1 MTLFAKS
8 LLKHLTNLFL
18 KLFEHQKKNT
28 KFFLR
33 MAAPTFSNGFIIW
46 NCTADSLSVT
56 CSEYD
61 STIMLGFDTNGSLSF
76 KGSTTK
82 PTVYYDVTF
91 TGTDDEQYTGNSLIN
106 DTITIA
112 SKKAIAVVPA
122 DAENET
128 LTITC
133 SLSSEVNNSGFGHTL
148 PTTGTITLDKTS
160 ILAIGA
166 PNVKLN
172 GNGLA
177 SDATSNS
184 ATQTANVQY
193 DCAGAIAT
201 NDNPGTATLILN
213 NGSSIVLTNSQ
224 LHIGSYQYG
233 KGSLTIAS
241 SKSLTLSGSAL
252 NIGAVNNA
260 TVENAVS
267 VSTDAVGGVTIT
279 NSIINVG
286 GACGQNGNGKG
297 GKGGSGVLTL
307 SSNITD
313 STIFI
318 GSGGGGGDG
327 GAYSKNGGD
336 GGAGILKVNNIITN
350 SIIFLGGAG
359 GGSSGAGGGSAGS
372 SGGSGTLNIN
382 NTIENSIVFV
392 GSSGGGGYYGA
403 GGGGAGGGSAGS
415 AGGSDTLTVSGENS
429 ISNSTVLFGMPAAS
443 GNDIKQNVSIGKIDH
458 SVVFCGIGNYGSDSS
473 RDSSVGGGAGGGNGA
488 DYVSYNG
495 GGGGAGGKGGG
506 DAAGIANGASVS
518 LSGTNQG
525 YITQRMIMSFKGLT
539 PPSNYK
545 IKPGTSSLVSEL
557 SLTTPGT
564 EFPRFDCTG
573 WAINTETPVNV
584 NDVLLLYD
592 ENTSQQYISG
602 VDGYTIF
609 QSPFTDTT
617 VTDLHNWIVVNP
629 SKTYASVIEDNNGFG
644 SIDSG
649 VLQLDGTNYS
659 KAINKHV
666 IIQNNSIQTQLLAG
680 TDSKLKGTLQ
690 IDLNKYQLSLY
701 STTTIGD
708 ENGTAKIIGGSNFNT
723 IALINTTLG
732 NEQEYTFK
740 DTAIISSS
748 TLSGGPYTFNAAV
761 TISDNSK
768 LSCSEYTFAKD
779 FTMSN
784 STISADVN
792 IQSPTTIKNCDFNKP
807 FTITD
812 SNNAVDVDNCTF
824 AEDITV
830 TPDGSSFTLTNCEIN
845 NTCSLSAIATNLIL
859 STGEVKSKDTN
870 GDTEQMITFTDSNS
884 NTLELLSTT
893 IANEKS
899 ITFATSTKLD
909 GINLNCNMNINA
921 FGEFSFDGSTIVLD
935 NSSDCI
941 EINKKQLQNS
951 GINSSTSL
959 YPNRIYKISTN
970 SGVINCNIDS
980 DFDFNQSLF
989 NNLTISQDSDTKLYT
1004 VTNGTSAL
1012 KFDQGNI
1019 QINDLGTGTFTY
1031 SPDIKLMA
1039 STLNPD
1045 NITFNTNSIQANG
1058 EGNETIPVCK
1068 FNNTTI
1074 NGEFTLATGKT
1085 VTIIGSGS
1093 WTPSK
1098 ASFDDNVLVLNA
1110 KEIQYDSAKGYLL
1123 AAGDYTGFD
1132 LPFGDHTV
1140 TFDGTMTL
1148 REETWVNFNIT
1159 NDITIPSGLTITVNG
1174 ADGENLIKFSATS
1187 IDNLG
1192 TSSLEIGTSGK
1203 QTGTEI
1209 SLGTI
1214 SFNNSNVKFINTFA
1228 NSGTVEFSDCNSVSL
1243 RQTDITADTT
1253 LRIINS
1259 EVSMNAIEINKDTTI
1274 IDSTVNIGNSFSV
1287 NSVLRIINS
1296 DVNINGFLLNA
1307 SDKDSIISS
1316 CHIEITRLITEQLEW
1331 YNAKIIVA
1339 NSLMINT
1346 SEIYGTG
1353 TEVNTLTTANNDTT
1367 KYVYIG
1373 NLMISNGGSLALNLN
1388 NVYGEHDEDGNEYI
1402 FVFHGHLQVNGN
1414 VTLGTSTQTVSPL
1427 FSKNENSELILNSSN
1442 PIQGRIKFVS
1452 TDSSKQTLKIN
1463 SKGSLRMAESSIFR
1477 LYSSGTEDQLI
1488 TINGKFESIVPDAVY
1503 EYQKNMTLNGSI
1515 ELRRSATIKGNL
1527 QIPSSGLLYIDGNAS
1542 SSVPTPGTSVA
1553 DVSMDGD
1560 PATTSTYTIT
1570 FKESVDEYKD
1580 FYNSMPNTEVVVNY
1594 GAVSVQSL
1602 EVDKVVKPIEAK
1614 FVGNTIQVT
1623 YTNGVMIVFA
1633 NDETEATISESATST
1648 PEIFFGPSS
1657 DVYIAGQLQ
1666 IFGEFYNNS
1675 SLIVNSILCCTSSSS
1690 IYNLGSIQVKGGNNN
1705 NIRGTVTIANGGALV
1720 FNGSFQD
1727 HPGSN
1732 LNVSE
1737 NSTLTVNDSLSI
1749 GTTTTSLEIKPR
1761 NIPQKFNVLINNQLT
1776 TKSPQYLIQP
1786 AQDDGRE
1793 SIYLSLTTDEKLEEY
1808 KVSA

>member
-1 MTLFAKS
+1 
-8 LLKHLTNLFL
+8 
-18 KLFEHQKKNT
+18 
-28 KFFLR
+28 
-33 MAAPTFSNGFIIW
+33 
-46 NCTADSLSVT
+46 
-56 CSEYD
+56 
-61 STIMLGFDTNGSLSF
+61 
-76 KGSTTK
+76 
-82 PTVYYDVTF
+82 
-91 TGTDDEQYTGNSLIN
+91 
-106 DTITIA
+106 
-112 SKKAIAVVPA
+112 
-122 DAENET
+122 
-128 LTITC
+128 
-133 SLSSEVNNSGFGHTL
+133 
-148 PTTGTITLDKTS
+148 
-160 ILAIGA
+160 
-166 PNVKLN
+166 
-172 GNGLA
+172 
-177 SDATSNS
+177 
-184 ATQTANVQY
+184 
-193 DCAGAIAT
+193 
-201 NDNPGTATLILN
+201 
-213 NGSSIVLTNSQ
+213 
-224 LHIGSYQYG
+224 
-233 KGSLTIAS
+233 
-241 SKSLTLSGSAL
+241 
-252 NIGAVNNA
+252 
-260 TVENAVS
+260 
-267 VSTDAVGGVTIT
+267 
-279 NSIINVG
+279 
-286 GACGQNGNGKG
+286 
-297 GKGGSGVLTL
+297 
-307 SSNITD
+307 
-313 STIFI
+313 
-318 GSGGGGGDG
+318 
-327 GAYSKNGGD
+327 
-336 GGAGILKVNNIITN
+336 
-350 SIIFLGGAG
+350 
-359 GGSSGAGGGSAGS
+359 
-372 SGGSGTLNIN
+372 
-382 NTIENSIVFV
+382 
-392 GSSGGGGYYGA
+392 
-403 GGGGAGGGSAGS
+403 
-415 AGGSDTLTVSGENS
+415 
-429 ISNSTVLFGMPAAS
+429 
-443 GNDIKQNVSIGKIDH
+443 
-458 SVVFCGIGNYGSDSS
+458 
-473 RDSSVGGGAGGGNGA
+473 
-488 DYVSYNG
+488 
-495 GGGGAGGKGGG
+495 
-506 DAAGIANGASVS
+506 
-518 LSGTNQG
+518 
-525 YITQRMIMSFKGLT
+525 MIMSFKGLT

-573 WAINTETPVNV
+573 WVTNSETPVNV

-609 QSPFTDTT
+609 QSPFIDTT
-617 VTDLHNWIVVNP
+617 VTDLHNWVVVNP

-701 STTTIGD
+701 GITTIGD

-824 AEDITV
+824 AEDITI

-845 NTCSLSAIATNLIL
+845 NSCSLSAIATNLIL

-870 GDTEQMITFTDSNS
+870 GDTEQMITFTDSN
-884 NTLELLSTT
+884 NHTLELLSTT

-909 GINLNCNMNINA
+909 SINLNGNMNINV
-921 FGEFSFDGSTIVLD
+921 FGEFSFDDSTIVLD

-959 YPNRIYKISTN
+959 YPNRIYKISTG
-970 SGVINCNIDS
+970 SAVFNCNIDS

-989 NNLTISQDSDTKLYT
+989 NELIVSQDSDTKLYT

-1019 QINDLGTGTFTY
+1019 QINALNAGTFTY

-1039 STLNPD
+1039 DALTPKA
-1045 NITFNTNSIQANG
+1045 ITFNTNSIQANG

-1068 FNNTTI
+1068 FNDTEI
-1074 NGEFTLATGKT
+1074 SKSFTLAAGKA

-1098 ASFDDNVLVLNA
+1098 DTFPDNVLVLNA
-1110 KEIQYDSAKGYLL
+1110 KEIQYDPNKGYLL

-1132 LPFGDHTV
+1132 LPFGDYTV

-1159 NDITIPSGLTITVNG
+1159 NDIVISSGLTITVNG

-1259 EVSMNAIEINKDTTI
+1259 EVSINAIEINKDTTI
-1274 IDSTVNIGNSFSV
+1274 IDSTVNIGNSFNV

-1339 NSLMINT
+1339 NSLLINT

-1442 PIQGRIKFVS
+1442 PIQGCIEFVS

-1488 TINGKFESIVPDAVY
+1488 TINGKFESIVPNAVY

-1553 DVSMDGD
+1553 DISSNVDG
-1560 PATTSTYTIT
+1560 PQTTFTIA
-1570 FKESVDEYKD
+1570 FNESVDEYKD
-1580 FYNSMPNTEVVVNY
+1580 FYDSMPNTEVVVDTN
-1594 GAVSVQSL
+1594 GTVTSFKSL
-1602 EVDKVVKPIEAK
+1602 EDKVVKPIEAK
-1614 FVGNTIQVT
+1614 FDDGDIQVT
-1623 YTNGVMIVFA
+1623 YTNGVVIKFTTYL
-1633 NDETEATISESATST
+1633 NNATISESATST
-1648 PEIFFGPSS
+1648 PSQIFFGPSS

-1737 NSTLTVNDSLSI
+1737 NGTLTIKTDSLTLNATAQHEPPNENNLHITSASFNWKFGELPKKELF
-1749 GTTTTSLEIKPR
+1749 GTTRTLDTITGSCPLGRGLCSRDGFALIDDSKTPLILETGLFEPNTTTQTDIYFFGYGTDFKRCIDDFPISMNTCIVCSFICNSIFNISLCIFSCSAVIASDLAEVAVGHAIW
-1761 NIPQKFNVLINNQLT
+1761 NSSNCSSINCC
-1776 TKSPQYLIQP
+1776 
-1786 AQDDGRE
+1786 E
-1793 SIYLSLTTDEKLEEY
+1793 
-1808 KVSA
+1808 VV